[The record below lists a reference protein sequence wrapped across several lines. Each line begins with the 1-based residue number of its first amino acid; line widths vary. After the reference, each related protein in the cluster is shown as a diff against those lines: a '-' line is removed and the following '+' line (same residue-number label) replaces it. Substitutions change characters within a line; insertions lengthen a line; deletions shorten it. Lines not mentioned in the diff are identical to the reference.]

1 MNNGKK
7 LSTGAIVGIVI
18 AAVALILVVWGVG
31 SYNSLVSMQQD
42 VKSKESS
49 VQVAM
54 QKRAD
59 LIPNLVN
66 TVKGYAKH
74 EETVFKD
81 VSDARAKLAG
91 ASNVNDLNKANSQ
104 LDSAISRLLV
114 VVEQYPNLKANQNF
128 IALQDELSSVENEIK
143 QSRMK
148 YNTAAQDYNS
158 SVLKFPKNIIANMF
172 GFKQVDF
179 FKAAEAATTAPS
191 VSF

>member
-179 FKAAEAATTAPS
+179 ICFPPLM
-191 VSF
+191 V